1 MPRLTCATI
10 TPVEV
15 TAAFVAL
22 AAVLADLVGDGSQSL
37 AQHPLIVPGSLVLA
51 VAALVA
57 FGIAIVCRVSER
69 RRILTQIRDSDEY
82 FRQLAKNIREV
93 FWMSDPRK
101 NEIFYVSPAYEEI
114 WGRTV
119 ESLKQDP
126 SSFMDA
132 VHPDDRERVKAAVDR
147 QAKGIYDQ
155 EYRIVRPDGSVR
167 WIRDRSFPI
176 ADDQGADYRIAGL
189 AEDIT
194 ANSERENR
202 LRQAEKLASIG
213 RLAGG
218 VAHDFNNF
226 LTVILGNAELLK
238 EQIGDEDKAAESVRS
253 IERAAQ
259 RAADLTDRM
268 LTFAKQKKLTK
279 TRLDVNASLAQIE
292 RFLKPILGEDVT
304 VTLDLTDRPTPVL
317 TDGSYLESSIINL
330 AANARDA
337 MPEGGR
343 LTIETSVLE
352 LTERD
357 SEQYVNLKP
366 GRYVQIAISDTG
378 TGIPAEHLQH
388 VFDPFYTT
396 KEAGRGTGLGLS
408 MVYGF
413 ARESR
418 GQVTIYSEEGIGTTV
433 RLYLPYDGGQE
444 PGQAEASGPGLPS
457 GGTEAILVVEDDE
470 LVRSYVCAQLSSHGY
485 RVIEAQ
491 NAAEAL
497 EIVESSTPI
506 DLIFTDVVM
515 PGGMNGPNLAESA
528 RVRRPALKILFTS
541 GHADHAAVARLSAT
555 DANVINVIHKP
566 YRPDALAFAIR
577 EAIDSG
583 PEEGT
588 RECQEF

>member
-1 MPRLTCATI
+1 MPRLTLATI
-10 TPVEV
+10 TPVAV

-22 AAVLADLVGDGSQSL
+22 AAALGDLVSDGVQSL
-37 AQHPLIVPGSLVLA
+37 AQHRLIGAGPLVLA
-51 VAALVA
+51 VVA

-69 RRILTQIRDSDEY
+69 RRILKQIRDSDEY

-93 FWMSDPRK
+93 FWMSDPQK
-101 NEIFYVSPAYEEI
+101 NEICYVSPAYEEI
-114 WGRTV
+114 WGRTI
-119 ESLKQDP
+119 ESLKRDP
-126 SSFMDA
+126 KSFLDA
-132 VHPDDRERVKAAVDR
+132 VHPDDRERVKAAVGR
-147 QAKGIYDQ
+147 QATGIYDQ

-176 ADDQGADYRIAGL
+176 ADDKGADYRIAGL

-194 ANSERENR
+194 ANNERENQ
-202 LRQAEKLASIG
+202 LRQAQKLASIG

-226 LTVILGNAELLK
+226 LGVILGNAELLK
-238 EQIGDEDKAAESVRS
+238 EQIGDEEEAAESVRS
-253 IERAAQ
+253 IEQAARRAV
-259 RAADLTDRM
+259 DLTDRM
-268 LTFAKQKKLTK
+268 LTFARQKNPTI
-279 TRLDVNASLAQIE
+279 TPLDVNASLTQIE

-304 VTLDLTDRPTPVL
+304 VTLNLTDRPTPVL

-357 SEQYVNLKP
+357 SEQYANLKP
-366 GRYVQIAISDTG
+366 GRYVQIAVSDTG
-378 TGIPAEHLQH
+378 TGISAEHLQH

-396 KEAGRGTGLGLS
+396 KEVGQGTGLGLS

-413 ARESR
+413 AKESK
-418 GQVTIYSEEGIGTTV
+418 GQVTIYSEAGIGTTV

-444 PGQAEASGPGLPS
+444 PGEAEASRLGLLS

-470 LVRSYVCAQLSSHGY
+470 LIRSCVCKQLSNRGY

-491 NAAEAL
+491 NAAAAL

-515 PGGMNGPNLAESA
+515 PGGMDGPTLAERA
-528 RVRRPALKILFTS
+528 RAHRPALNVLFTT
-541 GHADHAAVARLSAT
+541 GYADHAAVARLSAT
-555 DANVINVIHKP
+555 NANVINKP

-577 EAIDSG
+577 EAIDSC
-583 PEEGT
+583 PKEGT
-588 RECQEF
+588 DG

>member
-1 MPRLTCATI
+1 MRGLTAMI
-10 TPVEV
+10 TPAEV
-15 TAAFVAL
+15 TAAFMAF
-22 AAVLADLVGDGSQSL
+22 AAVLADLVSDGLQSF
-37 AQHPLIVPGSLVLA
+37 AQQRLIVAGSLVLA
-51 VAALVA
+51 VASLVT

-69 RRILTQIRDSDEY
+69 RRILKQIRDSDES

-93 FWMSDPRK
+93 FWMSDPQT
-101 NEIFYVSPAYEEI
+101 NEIVYVSPAYEEI

-119 ESLKQDP
+119 ESLKRDP

-132 VHPDDRERVKAAVDR
+132 VHPDDRERVKAAVDH

-155 EYRIVRPDGSVR
+155 EYRIVRPDGSLR

-176 ADDQGADYRIAGL
+176 ADAQGADYRIAGL

-194 ANSERENR
+194 AHNERENR
-202 LRQAEKLASIG
+202 LRQAQKLASIG

-226 LTVILGNAELLK
+226 LTVILGNAELLR

-268 LTFAKQKKLTK
+268 LAFARQKELTLR
-279 TRLDVNASLAQIE
+279 RLDVNARLAQIE

-304 VTLDLTDRPTPVL
+304 VALNLTDRPTPVL

-357 SEQYVNLKP
+357 TEQYANLKP
-366 GRYVQIAISDTG
+366 GCYVQIAVSDTG
-378 TGIPAEHLQH
+378 AGIPAAHLQH

-396 KEAGRGTGLGLS
+396 KEVGRGTGLGLS
-408 MVYGF
+408 MVHGF
-413 ARESR
+413 AKESG

-433 RLYLPYDGGQE
+433 RLYLPYDGGLE
-444 PGQAEASGPGLPS
+444 PAKAEDPGLPS
-457 GGTEAILVVEDDE
+457 GGSETVLVVEDDE
-470 LVRSYVCAQLSSHGY
+470 LLRSYVRTQLSSRGY

-506 DLIFTDVVM
+506 DLLFTDVVM
-515 PGGMNGPNLAESA
+515 PGGMNGPNLAA
-528 RVRRPALKILFTS
+528 RTRARRPALKILFTT
-541 GHADHAAVARLSAT
+541 GYADHATVARLGVT
-555 DANVINVIHKP
+555 DANVIHKP

-583 PEEGT
+583 PDEGT
-588 RECQEF
+588 RE

>member
-1 MPRLTCATI
+1 MPRLTRATI
-10 TPVEV
+10 TP
-15 TAAFVAL
+15 AAVAAALVAL
-22 AAVLADLVGDGSQSL
+22 AAALADPIGDGLQAV
-37 AQHPLIVPGSLVLA
+37 AQHRLIAAGSLVLA
-51 VAALVA
+51 FASPVA
-57 FGIAIVCRVSER
+57 FGIAMACRVSER
-69 RRILTQIRDSDEY
+69 RRILKQIHDSDEH
-82 FRQLAKNIREV
+82 FQQLAKNIREV
-93 FWMSDPRK
+93 FWMSDLQK
-101 NEIFYVSPAYEEI
+101 SEMFYVSPAYEEI

-132 VHPDDRERVKAAVDR
+132 VHPDDRERVKAAVSR
-147 QAKGIYDQ
+147 QTTGPYDV

-176 ADDQGADYRIAGL
+176 ADDQGADHRIAGL

-194 ANSERENR
+194 ASNERENR
-202 LRQAEKLASIG
+202 LRQAQKLASIG

-226 LTVILGNAELLK
+226 LMVIMGNAELLK
-238 EQIGDEDKAAESVRS
+238 ERIGDEDKVAESVRS
-253 IERAAQ
+253 IERAAR

-268 LTFAKQKKLTK
+268 LTFARRKELTLN
-279 TRLDVNASLAQIE
+279 RLDVNACLAQME
-292 RFLKPILGEDVT
+292 RFLKPVLGEDVT
-304 VTLDLTDRPTPVL
+304 VALDLTDRPTPVL

-343 LTIETSVLE
+343 LTIKTSVLE

-357 SEQYVNLKP
+357 SEQYANLKP
-366 GRYVQIAISDTG
+366 GRYVQIAVSDTG
-378 TGIPAEHLQH
+378 TGISAEHLQH

-396 KEAGRGTGLGLS
+396 KEVGQGTGLGLS

-413 ARESR
+413 AKESG
-418 GQVTIYSEEGIGTTV
+418 GQVTIYSEERIGTTV
-433 RLYLPYDGGQE
+433 RLYLPYDGGWGPEQVDA
-444 PGQAEASGPGLPS
+444 PGPELPP

-470 LVRSYVCAQLSSHGY
+470 LVRSYVCRQLSSRGY
-485 RVIEAQ
+485 RVIEAR

-515 PGGMNGPNLAESA
+515 PGGMNGPNLAERA
-528 RVRRPALKILFTS
+528 RACRPALKILFTT
-541 GHADHAAVARLSAT
+541 GYADHATVARLSAT
-555 DANVINVIHKP
+555 DANVINKP

-577 EAIDSG
+577 EALDSG
-583 PEEGT
+583 CEEGT
-588 RECQEF
+588 HP

>member
-1 MPRLTCATI
+1 MPRLAATI
-10 TPVEV
+10 TPAEV
-15 TAAFVAL
+15 TAAFMVL
-22 AAVLADLVGDGSQSL
+22 AAVLANLVSDGLQSL
-37 AQHPLIVPGSLVLA
+37 AQQRLIVAGSLVLA
-51 VAALVA
+51 VASLVT

-69 RRILTQIRDSDEY
+69 RRILKQIRDSDES

-93 FWMSDPRK
+93 FWMSDPQK
-101 NEIFYVSPAYEEI
+101 NEIVYVSPAYEEI

-119 ESLKQDP
+119 ESLKRDP
-126 SSFMDA
+126 SLFMDA
-132 VHPDDRERVKAAVDR
+132 VHPDDRDRVKAAVDH

-155 EYRIVRPDGSVR
+155 EYRIVRPDGSLR

-176 ADDQGADYRIAGL
+176 ADDQGAEYRIAGL

-194 ANSERENR
+194 AHNERENR
-202 LRQAEKLASIG
+202 LRQAQKLASIG

-268 LTFAKQKKLTK
+268 LAFARQKELTLN
-279 TRLDVNASLAQIE
+279 RLDVNARLAQIE

-304 VTLDLTDRPTPVL
+304 VALNLTDRPTPVL

-357 SEQYVNLKP
+357 TEQYANLKP
-366 GRYVQIAISDTG
+366 GCYVQITVCDTG
-378 TGIPAEHLQH
+378 AGIPAAHLQH

-396 KEAGRGTGLGLS
+396 KEVGRGTGLGLS

-413 ARESR
+413 AKESG

-433 RLYLPYDGGQE
+433 RLYLPYDGGLE
-444 PGQAEASGPGLPS
+444 PVKAEASDPGLPS

-470 LVRSYVCAQLSSHGY
+470 LLRSYVRAQLSSRGY

-497 EIVESSTPI
+497 EVVESSTPI
-506 DLIFTDVVM
+506 DLLFTDVVM
-515 PGGMNGPNLAESA
+515 PGGMNGPTLAA
-528 RVRRPALKILFTS
+528 RTRVHRPALKILFTT
-541 GHADHAAVARLSAT
+541 GHADHATVARLGAM
-555 DANVINVIHKP
+555 DANVIHKP

-583 PEEGT
+583 PRGGAH
-588 RECQEF
+588 EC

>member
-1 MPRLTCATI
+1 MPRLTLATI
-10 TPVEV
+10 TPVAV

-22 AAVLADLVGDGSQSL
+22 AAALADLVSDSVQSL
-37 AQHPLIVPGSLVLA
+37 AQHRLIGAGPLVLT
-51 VAALVA
+51 VVA

-69 RRILTQIRDSDEY
+69 RRILKQIRDSDEY

-93 FWMSDPRK
+93 FWMSDPQK

-114 WGRTV
+114 WGRTI
-119 ESLKQDP
+119 ESLKRDP
-126 SSFMDA
+126 KSFLDA

-147 QAKGIYDQ
+147 QAKGVYDQ

-176 ADDQGADYRIAGL
+176 ADDHGADYRIAGL

-194 ANSERENR
+194 ANNERENR
-202 LRQAEKLASIG
+202 LRQAQKLASIG

-226 LTVILGNAELLK
+226 LGIILGNAELLK
-238 EQIGDEDKAAESVRS
+238 EQIGDEQEAAESVRS
-253 IERAAQ
+253 IEQAARRAV
-259 RAADLTDRM
+259 DLTDRM
-268 LTFAKQKKLTK
+268 LTFARQKNPTI

-304 VTLDLTDRPTPVL
+304 VTLNLTDRRTPVL

-357 SEQYVNLKP
+357 SEQYANLKP
-366 GRYVQIAISDTG
+366 GRYVQIAVSDTG
-378 TGIPAEHLQH
+378 TGISAEHLQH

-396 KEAGRGTGLGLS
+396 KEVGQGTGLGLS

-413 ARESR
+413 AKESK
-418 GQVTIYSEEGIGTTV
+418 GQVTIFSEDGIGTTV

-444 PGQAEASGPGLPS
+444 PGQAEASRLGLLS
-457 GGTEAILVVEDDE
+457 GGTEAILVVEDDG
-470 LVRSYVCAQLSSHGY
+470 LIRSCVCKQLSNRGY

-515 PGGMNGPNLAESA
+515 PGGMDGPTLAE
-528 RVRRPALKILFTS
+528 RVRAHRPAINVLFTT
-541 GHADHAAVARLSAT
+541 GYADHAAVARLSAT
-555 DANVINVIHKP
+555 NANVINKP

-583 PEEGT
+583 SEEGT
-588 RECQEF
+588 DG